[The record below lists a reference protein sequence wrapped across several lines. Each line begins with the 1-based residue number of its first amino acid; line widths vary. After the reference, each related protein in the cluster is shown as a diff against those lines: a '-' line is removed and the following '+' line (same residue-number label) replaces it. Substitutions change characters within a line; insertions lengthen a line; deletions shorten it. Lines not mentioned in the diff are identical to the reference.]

1 MTSALRNAVL
11 NHLAVAPLAPVAAAA
26 PANSP
31 PAAGPDFA
39 FAYLLADRHYD
50 ATEYPTAGV
59 FDQLTVPWLND
70 INLVPS
76 YDHWTLTDVQLRA
89 QRLAQINAQN
99 QYATE
104 HVPGQTYTGSAAE
117 QLAQRFAKGLF
128 DAQQFSPEQIET
140 LTQHW
145 LDDDAEFGRRPLG
158 GANPDVIRRYQG
170 SAMDL
175 RSRLASGGAHDPAAL
190 AHRLEQARCEQRLFC
205 CDYADVLGPVQQNGY
220 VRNGQHWTAPLVF
233 YTFLPSAFGL
243 MPAAIQLDAGGYW
256 FTPADD
262 RNAWLLAKL
271 HAASADAQRW
281 FSGTHLHNTHSVA
294 MVFGI
299 AALKQINAGSLG
311 LTHPVLLLLHPHLI
325 KLYDV
330 NTKVYNC
337 KADPL
342 RPFDP
347 VNNALGIYQ
356 KDQFCDQHLPS
367 GRIGV
372 YQIAN
377 CLFQNLRFDDA
388 AFDRDMALR
397 GMDVASFPASFPYR
411 DDGQVW
417 WRSLQVFA
425 QAVVQAS
432 YASDAQ
438 VAADSALNGWMQ
450 QAASAFNHD
459 GFARFI
465 WQPTK
470 PALTELLTHLVFL
483 TTAQHTAVN
492 ASMFD
497 AHAFLPNGA
506 LAMTA
511 AAPTGPDVSDEQLL
525 AALPDPQDA
534 QALKSAILGQIDMMM
549 VGTTVVTDLAAARL
563 DERALHDMYPYDPIM
578 QAAQC
583 QAVGQ
588 FFQDLQ
594 QAKQAIERNQ
604 GQRAARYLE
613 VNPAAKTVPNSV
625 RYSYLSVEQVMACIQ
640 S

>member
-1 MTSALRNAVL
+1 MATTSALRNAIL
-11 NHLAVAPLAPVAAAA
+11 NHLAVGV
-26 PANSP
+26 PAQPSST

-39 FAYLLADRHYD
+39 FSYLLADRSYD
-50 ATEYPTAGV
+50 STEYPAAGV
-59 FDQLTVPWLND
+59 FDQLTAPWLND
-70 INLVPS
+70 LNQVPS

-99 QYATE
+99 QYATD
-104 HVPGQTYTGSAAE
+104 HVPGQSYTGTAAE

-128 DAQQFSPEQIET
+128 DPQQFSAKQIET

-158 GANPDVIRRYQG
+158 GANPDVIRRFQG
-170 SAMDL
+170 SASEL
-175 RSRLASGGAHDPAAL
+175 SSRLAGGRAHDDAAL
-190 AHRLEQARCEQRLFC
+190 AHQLEQARFEQRLFC

-220 VRNGQHWTAPLVF
+220 VRNGQFWTVPLVF
-233 YTFLPSAFGL
+233 YTLEPSGLRL
-243 MPAAIQLDAGGYW
+243 MPAAIQLNAGAYW

-262 RNAWLLAKL
+262 RNAWLFAKL
-271 HAASADAQRW
+271 HAASADTQRW

-299 AALKQINAGSLG
+299 AALKQINAGSLS
-311 LTHPVLLLLHPHLI
+311 LTHPVLMLLHPHLV

-337 KADPL
+337 KADPNQ
-342 RPFDP
+342 PFDP
-347 VNNALGIYQ
+347 VKNALGIYQ
-356 KDQFCDQHLPS
+356 KGQFCDQHLPS

-377 CLFQNLRFDDA
+377 GLFQNFRFDAA
-388 AFDRDMALR
+388 AFDRDLADR
-397 GMDVASFPASFPYR
+397 GMDAAGFPASFPYR

-417 WRSLQVFA
+417 WRILQTFA
-425 QAVVQAS
+425 QSVVQAS
-432 YASDAQ
+432 YASDAE
-438 VAADSALNGWMQ
+438 VASDMALNGWMQ
-450 QAASAFNHD
+450 QAESAFNRD
-459 GFARFI
+459 GFKRFI

-470 PALTELLTHLVFL
+470 PALAQLLTHLVFL

-497 AHAFLPNGA
+497 AHAFVPNGP

-511 AAPTGPDVSDEQLL
+511 AAPSGPGVSDEQLL
-525 AALPDPQDA
+525 AALPNPQSA
-534 QALKSAILGQIDMMM
+534 QALTSAVLGQIDMMM

-563 DERALHDMYPYDPIM
+563 DERALHDMYPYDPAT
-578 QAAQC
+578 QGAQH

-588 FFQDLQ
+588 FYLGLQ
-594 QAKQAIERNQ
+594 QAELEIERNQ
-604 GQRAARYLE
+604 GQRMARYRE
-613 VNPAAKTVPNSV
+613 ANPAAKTVPNSV
-625 RYSYLSVEQVMACIQ
+625 RYGYLAVEQVMACIQ